1 MNKKLN
7 DIIKKLGY
15 NDLGI
20 EKIAEEMLDAELS
33 EDEAKIKEILKAN
46 NITPFDERF
55 WVIDDVL
62 STYLMS

>member
-20 EKIAEEMLDAELS
+20 EKIAEEMLNAELS
-33 EDEAKIKEILKAN
+33 EDEAKMEEILNAN
-46 NITPFDERF
+46 NITSFDERF
-55 WVIDDVL
+55 
-62 STYLMS
+62 

>member
-20 EKIAEEMLDAELS
+20 EKIAEEILKAELS
-33 EDEAKIKEILKAN
+33 EDEAKMEEILNAN

-55 WVIDDVL
+55 CIIDDIL
-62 STYLMS
+62 ITYLMS